1 MNEELPEATII
12 NINIPNEYL
21 SNIITIEEY
30 IQENSQENLHDTVQ
44 QHPDIN
50 TIYIQNAIPCN
61 NIATTLTSNNSNKK
75 IIYYTLTIGFLAFIN
90 LCINIITF
98 ISKRIFIS
106 IIVIP
111 IYAYSSWYTS
121 PDTVN
126 YYSLYNTF
134 LSILIFPKLLSLIL
148 IVNILSIT
156 WTLLLISFVLDTISI
171 IVLSCYFCKFSQ
183 N

>member
-44 QHPDIN
+44 QHQDIN

-61 NIATTLTSNNSNKK
+61 NIATTLTSNKK

-98 ISKRIFIS
+98 ISKRIFRS
-106 IIVIP
+106 YGDRV
-111 IYAYSSWYTS
+111 
-121 PDTVN
+121 
-126 YYSLYNTF
+126 
-134 LSILIFPKLLSLIL
+134 K
-148 IVNILSIT
+148 
-156 WTLLLISFVLDTISI
+156 
-171 IVLSCYFCKFSQ
+171 
-183 N
+183 